1 MEGENNKAIFY
12 CDESGNSGPNYIDQE
27 QPFYTLAAWSVPY
40 ARIVDTSVAVEQHR
54 QKYWPQAHELK
65 ASNLLRSAKGKRGI
79 MSLLGT
85 LGRLGCVPIYEVL
98 EKRYCVAAKIVETF
112 LDPAYNPRVYN
123 AFIPDSTTKQEI
135 ANTLYEKLS
144 ERTLNRF
151 AAIYRNPTLKGFE
164 SSLDEIVT
172 SANANIN
179 SELATLLEG
188 SREQLAEIA
197 EIEASACFLGNMTGS
212 LNYPVF
218 VGMLMMIEVLGR
230 LGLVDAVKIVHDEIY
245 AYEEHLNKVFVMLRN
260 AGEGVFTFPNG
271 HILVFPLKHVGA
283 MEFGSSRDSVLLQA
297 ADVLAGSVNYL
308 AKKAIQQREVTDID
322 IELAEHL
329 FPALFIDLPRIAWSV
344 GSSRWV
350 GQLGSYYFS
359 QLQTDKEVVS
369 DERLVCRTDWFS
381 PAPLLP
387 PTAEAGREE
396 QQTGK
401 YDIPIP
407 LYALVGKESA
417 SLVSVEMTN
426 PSTGFKDAAVVL
438 FSEQQYAEEIK
449 TQLAMETKENEELE
463 IRSFGPGDIHELIC
477 YLDQAKEYA
486 GMIVFDL
493 NKENVALTLLDGIV
507 LDLKRLLDRIGRA
520 IESGIYKQMFKL
532 HEVNGVKIMSYLC
545 ADGSYV
551 AGTYPDGKIYHA
563 TSRED
568 AVSAVIREELQNGL

>member
-79 MSLLGT
+79 ISLLGT
-85 LGRLGCVPIYEVL
+85 LGRMGCVPIYEVL

-144 ERTLNRF
+144 ESMLNRF

-172 SANANIN
+172 SANTNIN
-179 SELATLLEG
+179 SELATLIEG
-188 SREQLAEIA
+188 SHKQLAEIA
-197 EIEASACFLGNMTGS
+197 EIEARACFLGNMTRS
-212 LNYPVF
+212 LNFPAF
-218 VGMLMMIEVLGR
+218 VGMLMMIELLGR
-230 LGLVDAVKIVHDEIY
+230 LDLVEPVKVVHDEIY
-245 AYEEHLNKVFVMLRN
+245 AYEEHMDKMYVRLRN

-283 MEFGSSRDSVLLQA
+283 MEFGSSKDSVLLQA

-308 AKKAIQQREVTDID
+308 AKKAIQQKEVTDID

-329 FPALFIDLPRIAWSV
+329 FPALLIDLPRIAWSV

-350 GQLGSYYFS
+350 GQLGSYYFY
-359 QLQTDKEVVS
+359 QFQTDKEVVS
-369 DERLVCRTDWFS
+369 DERLICRTDWFS
-381 PAPLLP
+381 PAPLLT
-387 PTAEAGREE
+387 PTEEAGREE

-438 FSEQQYAEEIK
+438 CSEQQYAEEIK
-449 TQLAMETKENEELE
+449 TQLAMETEEDEDLE
-463 IRSFGPGDIHELIC
+463 ICSFGPGDIHELIG

-486 GMIVFDL
+486 SMIVFDL

-507 LDLKRLLDRIGRA
+507 LGLKRLLDRIGRA
-520 IESGIYKQMFKL
+520 LESGIYKQMFKL
-532 HEVNGVKIMSYLC
+532 QEVNGVKIMSYLC

-568 AVSAVIREELQNGL
+568 AVAAVIR